1 MKKLLSP
8 LWFLLSLLS
17 IAISSGAYAMDNG
30 ALPDNINFADD
41 DYGKTCIDLEQEMT
55 TLVPLTY
62 ARQSG
67 FYEDPI
73 RGAAITVGTMI
84 FPLAYG
90 VVGYQEFVAFEERKS
105 IASVEQRIEKV
116 RRLKAEKHCFES

>member
-1 MKKLLSP
+1 MKKLFSP

-17 IAISSGAYAMDNG
+17 IVISSGAYAMDNG

-55 TLVPLTY
+55 TLAPLTY
-62 ARQSG
+62 ARQPD
-67 FYEDPI
+67 FYEDPV

-90 VVGYQEFVAFEERKS
+90 VVGYQEYLGYEERNN
-105 IASVEQRIEKV
+105 IATVELRIERL